1 MSKNNSTEVE
11 ENIKAGISIN
21 NYSEEKIGWSSVPL
35 VPDFA
40 AIKGNWIS
48 VQRGTLELEK
58 RYTNENTSSSC
69 IHIRSIDQGAT
80 RLGGYS
86 SVHAT
91 DGGSPFSQA
100 LFIEKPFDINSVFI
114 KRLGSKLHTSQKM
127 KLFDENLRV
136 WETS

>member
-1 MSKNNSTEVE
+1 MLKKKLKPVYPSTIVRTR
-11 ENIKAGISIN
+11 IV
-21 NYSEEKIGWSSVPL
+21 WSSVPL
-35 VPDFA
+35 VPESA
-40 AIKGNWIS
+40 QTVLEWGWNS
-48 VQRGTLELEK
+48 VERGTLELEK
-58 RYTNENTSSSC
+58 RYTKENTSSSC
-69 IHIRSIDQGAT
+69 IHISSIDQGAT